1 MFELK
6 LHKKIFQ
13 FDFQNINDLLNNNSD
28 SSYIIRWKLDENDY
42 PYYINQNRK
51 TIYLIDKIMK
61 KECQGNINFLDGNKY
76 NYQKSNLQL
85 VILEDE
91 VNDLE
96 EPKDVEILEPG
107 NFVTIANGKFSN
119 QKRNMYWKVSNNDDI
134 FYMMSCRNTDKK
146 ISFIKF
152 SIDSLQ
158 KVLDVYKNIRHIWHI
173 GQNGYPK
180 VSYFDENKIRINR
193 YLHQHLMDYYGHG
206 LSNKKETIDHI
217 NRDKLDNRMDNL
229 RLLNQ
234 SEQNMNTGKRN
245 RKHNA
250 KPLPDGLTQE
260 DLPKWVVYY
269 REKIYP
275 ENGKYRDF
283 FKIEKCPYSE
293 KVIYSS
299 KSNKVSIRDKL
310 KEIKE
315 KLDQLTNGTYEK
327 EKKELPLGMYL
338 KDNCMIFDYRD
349 KEADIRYNLKMKCKN
364 NLNEEENLKLFKEKV
379 KNKYEDFDLF

>member
-13 FDFQNINDLLNNNSD
+13 FDYQNLNDLLNNNSD

-51 TIYLIDKIMK
+51 SIYLIDKIMNK
-61 KECQGNINFLDGNKY
+61 QCHNNITFIDGNKY
-76 NYQKSNLQL
+76 NYQKDNIKLSN
-85 VILEDE
+85 IENDID
-91 VNDLE
+91 DLE
-96 EPKDVEILEPG
+96 EPKDVQILEKG
-107 NFVTIANGKFSN
+107 TCINFSPIE
-119 QKRNMYWKVSNNDDI
+119 KRNMYWKVSKNNEI

-158 KVLDVYKNIRHIWHI
+158 KVLNIENNRHSWHI
-173 GQNGYPK
+173 GENGYAK
-180 VSYFDENKIRINR
+180 VSFNKNKIRINR
-193 YLHQHLMDYYGHG
+193 YLHQHLMDYYGNG
-206 LSNKKETIDHI
+206 SDKSKETIDHI
-217 NRDKLDNRMDNL
+217 NRDKLDNRMENL
-229 RLLNQ
+229 RLLSQ

-250 KPLPDGLTQE
+250 QPLPDGLTQE

-275 ENGKYRDF
+275 ENGKYREF
-283 FKIEKCPYSE
+283 FKIESCPYSD
-293 KVIYSS
+293 KIIYGT

-310 KEIKE
+310 KEIVEKLEKLKINYESKE
-315 KLDQLTNGTYEK
+315 KTNDNKEITEINSNSNIDNKQKEESILEK
-327 EKKELPLGMYL
+327 DSLIY
-338 KDNCMIFDYRD
+338 NSQ
-349 KEADIRYNLKMKCKN
+349 NLKIVDKIEGFNC
-364 NLNEEENLKLFKEKV
+364 
-379 KNKYEDFDLF
+379 